1 MAPPHREHNCIH
13 EQLERPEPPHR
24 THQPYFVG
32 ASPPEKLES
41 AGDGDGTAE
50 ADWVPDDG
58 MAPIRI
64 VINTDAL
71 RSDPGMSCFS
81 AADEVQGQACAPS
94 QLLTAAK
101 VHLLENELMPRAVAF
116 FSRLLRVT
124 PVAGNLRL
132 GLPRCGFS
140 GGVQVSPDYAS
151 RGVPDADI
159 VFFVTA
165 RPIGAQSGA
174 DTIAYSGHCEVDQFG
189 RPVAAHFNWSP
200 EHLDPPES
208 GFESEYLL
216 RVGRP
221 PAQPVLVGDGALLYF
236 GCRG

>member
-1 MAPPHREHNCIH
+1 MAPPARREHNCIH
-13 EQLERPEPPHR
+13 GQLERPESPHR
-24 THQPYFVG
+24 MHQPYSVG
-32 ASPPEKLES
+32 TSPPEKLETVG
-41 AGDGDGTAE
+41 AGADGTAD
-50 ADWVPDDG
+50 ANWAPDDG
-58 MAPIRI
+58 MAPLRI

-81 AADEVQGQACAPS
+81 ASDEVQGQACTPS
-94 QLLTAAK
+94 QLLTPAK
-101 VHLLENELMPRAVAF
+101 VHLLEEELMPRAVAF

-140 GGVQVSPDYAS
+140 GGVQIPTGYAAH
-151 RGVPDADI
+151 GIPDADI

-208 GFESEYLL
+208 SFESEYLL
-216 RVGRP
+216 RV
-221 PAQPVLVGDGALLYF
+221 
-236 GCRG
+236 